1 MTFVHHRMLK
11 GHCSLFS
18 KSKSDDTLKASKAK
32 STGSS
37 KLNAI
42 SSSFKTSSKNSTL
55 MMRLK
60 LLILSSVSFKLVI
73 SRRLCPGSLR
83 AFSWNIEKRFWV
95 FLERWAINLNLFAM
109 SANIKS
115 FLCRNKE
122 NLFMKDRTSVNRSK
136 NNAVSGFNNSSL
148 NLLTSWSAPFS
159 NIFFYYSI
167 IWHLNRK
174 FTVTRHYILWC
185 VWESTSKNLRQ
196 I

>member
-73 SRRLCPGSLR
+73 SMRLCPGSLR

-148 NLLTSWSAPFS
+148 NLLTSWSAPFC
-159 NIFFYYSI
+159 NIFFYYSSI
-167 IWHLNRK
+167 THSNRK
-174 FTVTRHYILWC
+174 FSHQTLHCLVCLGINQQ
-185 VWESTSKNLRQ
+185 NLRQ